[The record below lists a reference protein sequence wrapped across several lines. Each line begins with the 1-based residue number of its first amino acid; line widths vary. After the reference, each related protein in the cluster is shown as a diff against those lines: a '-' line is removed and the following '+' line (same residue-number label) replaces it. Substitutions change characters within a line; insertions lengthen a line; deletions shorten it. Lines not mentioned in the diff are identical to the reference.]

1 MNYSVDKLTAT
12 PVFLTLPIDGYTSQE
27 ITVDRP
33 LPVDEREVVLKGTVS
48 GTASSSTP
56 VTANITAGFDS
67 RVVAVVFE
75 VISTTTSATT
85 ATFRVRYQTYD
96 ANGVP
101 MAYTAEQTIA
111 SGVAV
116 PANTASPVSYQYTV
130 SPSDIVTF
138 SAYADA
144 AISVSVKITG
154 IVVK

>member
-1 MNYSVDKLTAT
+1 MNYPVDKLSAT

-33 LPVDEREVVLKGTVS
+33 LPVDVQEVVSKGTVS
-48 GTASSSTP
+48 GTASSSNP
-56 VTANITAGFDS
+56 VTANVTAGFDS

-85 ATFRVRYQTYD
+85 ATFRVRYRAYD
-96 ANGVP
+96 ENGTL

-116 PANTASPVSYQYTV
+116 PASSASPVSYQYTV

-144 AISVSVKITG
+144 GINVSVKITG